1 MHAHGFANVEGTDE
15 VTLVGAH
22 RVFDRGLNRRYC
34 CQMHHSTAASRR
46 LSDQPCIGNIT
57 FDQFQPWVVDLQIAS
72 PAGGEIVENAYGVA
86 FVQQR
91 IAQVGANEAGTAGD
105 QDGASA
111 MAVEPVQ

>member
-1 MHAHGFANVEGTDE
+1 
-15 VTLVGAH
+15 
-22 RVFDRGLNRRYC
+22 
-34 CQMHHSTAASRR
+34 MHHSTAASRS

-105 QDGASA
+105 QDGGVSHGGRTG
-111 MAVEPVQ
+111 PVGAAGRRARRAA